1 MRCECC
7 GKIIHRN
14 ETAHGIK
21 HGTIDN
27 NHNLFLPDKD
37 SAYTVTCA
45 RCGERLLQLIY
56 SCHNRPTVVAP
67 SIRPSRNKPA

>member
-7 GKIIHRN
+7 GKFIHSN

-21 HGTIDN
+21 HGTIN
-27 NHNLFLPDKD
+27 INHNLFLPDKD
-37 SAYTVTCA
+37 SAYAVTCA

-56 SCHNRPTVVAP
+56 SSSNQPL
-67 SIRPSRNKPA
+67 